1 PRLQRR
7 GPQDS
12 SGEQDLGDAHPS
24 GTRRD
29 HAATGRGSDTS
40 NRGGRRGAL
49 HQNFCSS
56 KGDVM
61 KKGLLIGFVGSP
73 YSGKTTTA
81 ALLFAELKKC
91 GIQAEY
97 LPEYARDRIREMKD
111 LGVPVVLDD
120 AAQWAIRDIQEK
132 LERRHLANNGEGAI
146 TITDGST
153 ANSFFYGGSDSLER
167 EVVRYDLLFFSRNIQ
182 SRTGKDDNRIHDLD
196 FSREM
201 EKKIVE
207 ELSALCPVVRSRVVE
222 LFGDIDFRLF
232 KAYN

>member
-1 PRLQRR
+1 
-7 GPQDS
+7 
-12 SGEQDLGDAHPS
+12 
-24 GTRRD
+24 
-29 HAATGRGSDTS
+29 
-40 NRGGRRGAL
+40 
-49 HQNFCSS
+49 
-56 KGDVM
+56 
-61 KKGLLIGFVGSP
+61 
-73 YSGKTTTA
+73 
-81 ALLFAELKKC
+81 
-91 GIQAEY
+91 
-97 LPEYARDRIREMKD
+97 
-111 LGVPVVLDD
+111 
-120 AAQWAIRDIQEK
+120 DIQEK

-167 EVVRYDLLFFSRNIQ
+167 EVARYDLLFFSRNIQ

-232 KAYN
+232 KAYNAVAKLTSKDKSC